1 MLPMACWGGGIL
13 CTSYCVCSSY
23 APTVLLLGL
32 VDIPLDARQS
42 LDQPVV
48 TAQVVAQFP
57 SPRSSD
63 LKPQPH
69 THLPVAY
76 FLSCLCLKRKQEAEQ
91 VRVMDNSLIFC
102 RSVIKNF
109 M

>member
-1 MLPMACWGGGIL
+1 MLPMVCWGGAS
-13 CTSYCVCSSY
+13 CAPPTVCSSY

-32 VDIPLDARQS
+32 VNIPLDARQS

-69 THLPVAY
+69 THI
-76 FLSCLCLKRKQEAEQ
+76 CLWRISSPA
-91 VRVMDNSLIFC
+91 SA
-102 RSVIKNF
+102 
-109 M
+109 